1 MKDMLRNPT
10 VTRLSP
16 PRACRILP
24 GMVPKTQ
31 VIPKILVVDDEPDA
45 VDLIKFNLKGAGYE
59 VITAADGEEAL
70 QKARSLLPNL
80 IILDL
85 MLPEVDG
92 LEVCKILRRDPRVSA
107 VPIIMLTAKAAEI
120 DRVLGLELG
129 ADDYVTKPFSPRE
142 LVLRVKR
149 LLRTGQA
156 AESKA
161 DEIVFK
167 ELVVNIP
174 KHQAWVKGKALDLTA
189 TEFKLITILAQRR
202 GRVQSREQ
210 LLQDVWEYDNLI
222 DTRTVDTHMRRLREK
237 LGPAAKYLDT
247 VRGVGYRFIEE

>member
-1 MKDMLRNPT
+1 LCSNFQRDIHT
-10 VTRLSP
+10 AV
-16 PRACRILP
+16 RA
-24 GMVPKTQ
+24 
-31 VIPKILVVDDEPDA
+31 KILVVDDEPDA
-45 VDLIKFNLKGAGYE
+45 VELIEFNLKAAGFE
-59 VITAADGEEAL
+59 VATAADGEEAL
-70 QKARSLLPNL
+70 KKARSILPVL

-92 LEVCKILRRDPRVSA
+92 LEVCKILRRDQRTA
-107 VPIIMLTAKAAEI
+107 AIPIIMLTAKAAEI

-149 LLRTGQA
+149 LLRSSGA
-156 AESKA
+156 VEEKA
-161 DEIVFK
+161 DRIVLP
-167 ELVVNIP
+167 ELCVDLP
-174 KHQAWVKGKALDLTA
+174 RHQATVKGRPIDLTA
-189 TEFKLITILAQRR
+189 TEFKLLTVLAQRR

-210 LLQDVWEYDNLI
+210 LLKDVWEYDTLI

-247 VRGVGYRFIEE
+247 VRGVGYRFVEE